1 MLAVSAEDG
10 CEERAAAAWLVML
23 QNLMVSHRM
32 LSFACIAVLPML
44 AVGISSQT
52 FPGTKRTPP
61 TLRVFL
67 LAGQSNMEG
76 QAVVDLDHK
85 DYYNGG
91 RGTLQHVMANA
102 TDKQRYEHLRGKDGK
117 WTKRSD
123 VVVWYRARG
132 EQMKVG
138 ELSIGYAVYDDL
150 HHFGPEL
157 QFGHVV
163 GEHFA
168 DPVLLIKTAWGGK
181 SLANDFRPPS
191 AEGET
196 GPYYTRMVSEYQEAI
211 AAVAKTFPQFAKH
224 KPELSGFVWF
234 QGWNDM
240 CDKEATAAYEAN
252 LVHLIHDVRR
262 DLGAPK
268 LPIVVAETGNADH
281 EVFRKA
287 QRLGVEHPDVA
298 GPAVFVPT
306 RAFLRKPGD
315 SPNTGHGHHW
325 FGNAESYFLIGDAM
339 GRAMLPLL
347 Q

>member
-1 MLAVSAEDG
+1 ML
-10 CEERAAAAWLVML
+10 RP
-23 QNLMVSHRM
+23 LMVSHRM
-32 LSFACIAVLPML
+32 LSFACIAALSML
-44 AVGISSQT
+44 AVCASSQASPET
-52 FPGTKRTPP
+52 TRTPP

-76 QAVVDLDHK
+76 QAVVDLDHEQH
-85 DYYNGG
+85 YNGG

-102 TDKQRYEHLRGKDGK
+102 VDKQRYDHLRGKDGK
-117 WTKRSD
+117 WTQRSD

-132 EQMKVG
+132 EQLKVG
-138 ELSIGYAVYDDL
+138 ELSIGYAVYDGG

-163 GEHFA
+163 GEHFS

-181 SLANDFRPPS
+181 SLAKDFRPPS

-196 GPYYTRMVSEYQEAI
+196 GPYYTRMIAEYKEAI
-211 AAVAKTFPQFAKH
+211 STVAKTFPKFAKH
-224 KPELSGFVWF
+224 QPQLSGFVWF

-240 CDKEATAAYEAN
+240 CDKDATAAYEEN
-252 LVHLIHDVRR
+252 LVHLIHDVRG
-262 DLGAPK
+262 DLMTPK

-281 EVFRKA
+281 EVFRAA
-287 QRLGVEHPDVA
+287 QRLGVEHKDVS

-306 RAFLRKPGD
+306 RAFLRKPKD

-339 GRAMLPLL
+339 GHAMLRLL
-347 Q
+347 K